1 MDFQGHVLAERAT
14 TLPGRFYTSPEI
26 FAREQERIFSRRWVC
41 VGRAS
46 DVPEAGDYLCP
57 RVGGEGLIVVRG
69 KDAGGG
75 RVRAFYNV
83 CRHRGTRI
91 CTDERGHLSGGG
103 AGRLTCPYHGWTYG
117 LDGALL
123 GAPLMGEVA
132 WFDKADYPL
141 HPAALEEWEGFL
153 FVRLEPQGPSMP
165 GLGDALRPLEGR
177 FAPWRLPELVTVRRI
192 DYDVRTNWK
201 LIFQNFSECYHCPPV
216 HPALAK
222 ISHYRS
228 GANDLREGG
237 LLGGYM
243 LINEG
248 TESLTTSGR
257 RCAAPITDMPAEQL
271 RRVYYYS
278 LFPSLFLTI
287 QPDFVMATR
296 IEPLAADRTKI
307 TAEFLFAPEAAA
319 RPGFDPSDGVELWD
333 LTNRQDWRMCELA
346 LEGISSRVYRPG
358 LYSADES
365 LLAAFD
371 QEYLASLGESPSPH
385 PSPAGRG

>member
-1 MDFQGHVLAERAT
+1 MEFQGHVLSERAT
-14 TLPGRFYTSPEI
+14 TLPGRYYTSAEV
-26 FAREQERIFSRRWVC
+26 FAREQERIFGRRWIC
-41 VGRAS
+41 IGRAA
-46 DVPEAGDYLCP
+46 DVPAPGDYVVA
-57 RVGGEGLIVVRG
+57 RVAGESLIVVRG
-69 KDAGGG
+69 KDTDRRA
-75 RVRAFYNV
+75 RAFYNV

-91 CTDERGHLSGGG
+91 CTEERGRVAGG
-103 AGRLTCPYHGWTYG
+103 LTCPYHGWTYG

-141 HPAALEEWEGFL
+141 HPAALEEWQGFL
-153 FVRLEPQGPSMP
+153 FAQLEPRTTSMP
-165 GLGDALRPLEGR
+165 ALGDALRPLDGR
-177 FAPWRLPELVTVRRI
+177 FTPWRLPELVSVRRI
-192 DYDVRTNWK
+192 VYDVRTNWK

-243 LINEG
+243 LINDG

-278 LFPSLFLTI
+278 IFPSLFLTI

-296 IEPLAADRTKI
+296 IEPRGGRPDADHRRVSVRARGARRVPASTPP
-307 TAEFLFAPEAAA
+307 TAWSC
-319 RPGFDPSDGVELWD
+319 G
-333 LTNRQDWRMCELA
+333 T
-346 LEGISSRVYRPG
+346 
-358 LYSADES
+358 
-365 LLAAFD
+365 
-371 QEYLASLGESPSPH
+371 
-385 PSPAGRG
+385 

>member
-1 MDFQGHVLAERAT
+1 MDFQGHVLSERAT
-14 TLPGRFYTSPEI
+14 TLPGRYYTSPEI
-26 FAREQERIFSRRWVC
+26 FAREQERIFGRRWVC
-41 VGRAS
+41 VGRGA
-46 DVPEAGDYLCP
+46 DVAGPGDYVVP
-57 RVGGEGLIVVRG
+57 RVAGESLIVVRG
-69 KDAGGG
+69 KDG

-91 CTDERGHLSGGG
+91 CAEDRGHVAGG
-103 AGRLTCPYHGWTYG
+103 LTCPYHGWSYG
-117 LDGALL
+117 LDGKLL

-132 WFDKADYPL
+132 WFDRTDYPL
-141 HPAALEEWEGFL
+141 HPAGLEEWEGFL
-153 FVRLEPQGPSMP
+153 FAHLEPRAPAP
-165 GLGDALRPLEGR
+165 TEALRPLDGR
-177 FAPWRLPELVTVRRI
+177 FAPWRLPNLVTARRI
-192 DYDVRTNWK
+192 EYDVRTNWK

-248 TESLTTSGR
+248 TESLTMSGR

-278 LFPSLFLTI
+278 LYPSLFLTI
-287 QPDFVMATR
+287 QADFVMATR
-296 IEPLAADRTKI
+296 IEPLAADRTRI
-307 TAEFLFAPEAAA
+307 TAEFLFAPEAAS

-346 LEGISSRVYRPG
+346 LEGISSRAYRPG

-371 QEYLASLGESPSPH
+371 QEYLASLGES
-385 PSPAGRG
+385 A

>member
-1 MDFQGHVLAERAT
+1 MDFQGHVLSDRAT
-14 TLPGRFYTSPEI
+14 TLPGRYYTSPEI

-41 VGRAS
+41 VGRGA
-46 DVPEAGDYLCP
+46 DLARPGDYACP
-57 RVGGEGLIVVRG
+57 RIAGESLIAVRG
-69 KDAGGG
+69 KDDRA
-75 RVRAFYNV
+75 RAFYNV

-91 CTDERGHLSGGG
+91 CTDERGHVAGG
-103 AGRLTCPYHGWTYG
+103 LTCPYHGWTYG

-123 GAPLMGEVA
+123 GAPLMGEMP
-132 WFDKADYPL
+132 WFDKADHPL
-141 HPAALEEWEGFL
+141 EPAGLEEWEGFL
-153 FVRLEPQGPSMP
+153 FAHLEPRAAQPLSE
-165 GLGDALRPLEGR
+165 ALRPLAGR
-177 FAPWRLPELVTVRRI
+177 FDPWRLSELVTTRRI

-228 GANDLREGG
+228 GANDLRAGG

-248 TESLTTSGR
+248 TESLTMSGR
-257 RCAAPITDMPAEQL
+257 LCGSPIAELPAEQR

-278 LFPSLFLTI
+278 LYPSLFLTI

-296 IEPLAADRTKI
+296 IEPLAADRTRI
-307 TAEFLFAPEAAA
+307 TAEWLFAPEAVAS
-319 RPGFDPSDGVELWD
+319 PGFDPSDGVELWD

-346 LEGISSRVYRPG
+346 LEGISSRAYRPG

-371 QEYLASLGESPSPH
+371 EDYLASLGERPTP
-385 PSPAGRG
+385 

>member
-1 MDFQGHVLAERAT
+1 VDYRGHTLEARAT
-14 TLPGRFYTSPEI
+14 TLPGSYYTSRDV
-26 FAREQERIFSRRWVC
+26 FDREAERIFSRRWVC
-41 VGRAS
+41 VGRA
-46 DVPEAGDYLCP
+46 DTIGQPGDYRLAAF
-57 RVGGEGLIVVRG
+57 GGESVILVRG
-69 KDAGGG
+69 RDG
-75 RVRAFYNV
+75 RTRAFFNV
-83 CRHRGTRI
+83 CRHRGTRL
-91 CTDERGHLSGGG
+91 CEEP
-103 AGRLTCPYHGWTYG
+103 AGRFAGGIQCPYHAWTYG

-123 GAPLMGEVA
+123 GAPHMADVP
-132 WFDKADYPL
+132 WFDKTEHPL
-141 HPAALEEWEGFL
+141 VAAPLAEWEGFL
-153 FVRLEPQGPSMP
+153 YLNLSP
-165 GLGDALRPLEGR
+165 GAPPLPEALAPLAGR
-177 FAPWRLPELVTVRRI
+177 FASWNLARLKTARSVS
-192 DYDVRTNWK
+192 YDVKANWK

-257 RCAAPITDMPAEQL
+257 RCAPPITEMTREEL

-278 LFPSLFLTI
+278 LYPSLFLTI
-287 QPDFVMATR
+287 QSDFVMATR
-296 IEPLAADRTKI
+296 IEPVAVDRTRI
-307 TAEFLFAPEAAA
+307 TAEFLFAPEAAS

-346 LEGISSRVYRPG
+346 QDGVSSRVYRPG

-371 QEYLASLGESPSPH
+371 EEYLASLGEG
-385 PSPAGRG
+385 A

>member
-1 MDFQGHVLAERAT
+1 MDFQGHVLSDRAT
-14 TLPGRFYTSPEI
+14 TLPGRYYTSEDV
-26 FAREQERIFSRRWVC
+26 FAREQDRIFGRRWIC
-41 VGRAS
+41 VGRSA
-46 DVPEAGDYLCP
+46 DVANPGDYACP
-57 RVGGEGLIVVRG
+57 RIAGESLIVVRG
-69 KDAGGG
+69 RDE

-91 CTDERGHLSGGG
+91 CSEERGHFAGGM
-103 AGRLTCPYHGWTYG
+103 ACPYHGWTYG

-123 GAPLMGEVA
+123 GAPLMGEVS

-153 FVRLEPQGPSMP
+153 FAHLEPRSAPPLQ
-165 GLGDALRPLEGR
+165 DALRPLSGR
-177 FAPWRLPELVTVRRI
+177 FGPWRLPELTAARRI
-192 DYDVRTNWK
+192 EYDVRTNWK

-237 LLGGYM
+237 MLGGYM
-243 LINEG
+243 LINDG

-257 RCAAPITDMPAEQL
+257 RCAPPITDMPADQL

-346 LEGISSRVYRPG
+346 LEGISSRAYQPG

-371 QEYLASLGESPSPH
+371 QEYLASLGE
-385 PSPAGRG
+385 PA

>member
-1 MDFQGHVLAERAT
+1 MEFQGHVLSERAT
-14 TLPGRFYTSPEI
+14 TLPGRYYTSAEV
-26 FAREQERIFSRRWVC
+26 FAREQERIFGRRWIC
-41 VGRAS
+41 IGRAS
-46 DVPEAGDYLCP
+46 DVPAPGDYVVA
-57 RVGGEGLIVVRG
+57 RVAGESLIVVRG
-69 KDAGGG
+69 KDAD
-75 RVRAFYNV
+75 RRARAFYNV

-91 CTDERGHLSGGG
+91 CTEERGRVAGG
-103 AGRLTCPYHGWTYG
+103 LTCPYHGWTYG

-153 FVRLEPQGPSMP
+153 FARLEPQATSMP
-165 GLGDALRPLEGR
+165 ALGDALRPLEGR
-177 FAPWRLPELVTVRRI
+177 FAPWRLPELVSARRI
-192 DYDVRTNWK
+192 VYDVRTNWK

-243 LINEG
+243 LINDG

-278 LFPSLFLTI
+278 IFPSLFLTI

-296 IEPLAADRTKI
+296 VEPRGADRTQI

-346 LEGISSRVYRPG
+346 LEGISSRVYQPG
-358 LYSADES
+358 IYSADES

-371 QEYLASLGESPSPH
+371 QEYLKAIGE
-385 PSPAGRG
+385 